1 MIRRPPRSTRTD
13 TLFPY
18 TTLFRS
24 NDKVE
29 LAELIYRFFA
39 AVDIKKSIDTIISC
53 VTEASE
59 LDYSAFGYGSYR
71 GHDVIT
77 STFVESIFPMTAS
90 GVHLLTIFHV
100 TETAGHPDRSLA
112 SLDCKVSPNAHV
124 PMHVPAACHC

>member
-1 MIRRPPRSTRTD
+1 MTA
-13 TLFPY
+13 
-18 TTLFRS
+18 

-53 VTEASE
+53 VTEDAE

-77 STFVESIFPMTAS
+77 STFVESIFPMTEW
-90 GVHLLTIFHV
+90 GVHQ
-100 TETAGHPDRSLA
+100 DRKSVVWGE
-112 SLDCKVSPNAHV
+112 SVSVRVDLGGRRIIKKKQSENTYYDNR
-124 PMHVPAACHC
+124 

>member
-53 VTEASE
+53 VTEDAE

-77 STFVESIFPMTAS
+77 STFVESIFPMTEW
-90 GVHLLTIFHV
+90 GMHQVTNFHV
-100 TETAGHPDRSLA
+100 TETDGDTAKEIGR
-112 SLDCKVSPNAHV
+112 AHV
-124 PMHVPAACHC
+124 

>member
-53 VTEASE
+53 VTEDDE

-77 STFVESIFPMTAS
+77 STFVESIFPMTEW
-90 GVHLLTIFHV
+90 GVHQVTNFHV
-100 TETAGHPDRSLA
+100 TETDGDTAKGLA
-112 SLDCKVSPNAHV
+112 YLGGKVSLK
-124 PMHVPAACHC
+124 CHEIGRASGGE